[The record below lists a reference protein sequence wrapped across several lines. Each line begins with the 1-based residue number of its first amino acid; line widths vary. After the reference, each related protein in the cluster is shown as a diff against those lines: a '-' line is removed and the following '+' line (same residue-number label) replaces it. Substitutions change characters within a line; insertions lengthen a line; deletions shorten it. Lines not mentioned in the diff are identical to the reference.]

1 MSDWVRIFSGEHGA
15 YWRPDGDGYTEH
27 IGEAWVLPRE
37 EAIKHTQHCGPEK
50 MIELRPVSDPD
61 VPPENIHEFV
71 LHDEDRKE
79 AKPKVPLFIAELV
92 ETFKAMGATNYL
104 SIGLDSPDIGPLELT
119 IQRRHGKTA
128 AQLKDEAESRVKS
141 LSQQLADELVDR
153 QRAQKR
159 ITTLEAERDQLRVAL
174 RKIENL
180 PNVWQIAADAANEA
194 VEIARAALA
203 AAKEQGNA

>member
-61 VPPENIHEFV
+61 VPPENRMQH
-71 LHDEDRKE
+71 
-79 AKPKVPLFIAELV
+79 PKVPLFIAELV

-104 SIGLDSPDIGPLELT
+104 SIGLDNPDIGPLELT

-180 PNVWQIAADAANEA
+180 PKVWRIAADAANEA

-203 AAKEQGNA
+203 AAADLTK